1 MFAIRNLSVLAY
13 AQGFTHWHYKAAALS
28 RAQVTAPGFFS
39 PCADMMNAGDIIY
52 ITHMT
57 DGAAQLYV
65 QSAIDGGVVDVT
77 VMSAAV
83 VQTEAA

>member
-1 MFAIRNLSVLAY
+1 MFAIRNLSALAY
-13 AQGFTHWHYKAAALS
+13 AQGFTHWHYKAATLS
-28 RAQVTAPGFFS
+28 RAQVTAPGFFN
-39 PCADMMNAGDIIY
+39 PCADNVAAGDIIY
-52 ITHMT
+52 VTRMF

-65 QSAIDGGVVDVT
+65 QSVEGGSVVVS